1 MNVLMLVKNSEVGG
15 VLSCVRSLSDGLKK
29 VGDHVT
35 IGTCKGEGVDK
46 MLTGHDVRII
56 NFSAKSPV
64 EMIRC
69 YRQIKQ
75 IVKEQKIDIIH
86 AQNRIPALYASVY
99 CFFHRKVKYIWSNHL
114 VPIPCSFLYRM
125 TTRYGKY
132 AVAEGIDGRNFL
144 VNKFKIPESKVK
156 IVNLGSHLE
165 EFQKTSEEQQRELK
179 KSLNIDESQKVLLL
193 YGRLMP
199 VKGHLFLLEAISA
212 LPQER
217 QAALRVI
224 FPGENEEYKKE
235 IDEFAKK
242 LGIEKMLIYPGY
254 IKGQE
259 YLSIADLMV
268 LPSRQEGF
276 GIVNVE
282 SFAMG
287 VPVIRTKTA
296 GYLDMEDCCFGVEY
310 GDTATLAEYIS
321 YLWEE
326 PEKLQNMAETA
337 AKNVDRFSVEKMT
350 EQYRA
355 IYQESTCAG
364 NIK

>member
-15 VLSCVRSLSDGLKK
+15 VLSCVKSLSDGLRKI
-29 VGDHVT
+29 GDNVI

-46 MLTGHDVRII
+46 MLTGHEVRII
-56 NFSAKSPV
+56 NFSAKSPS
-64 EMIRC
+64 EMIKC
-69 YRQIKQ
+69 YRQIKE
-75 IVKEQKIDIIH
+75 IVKENKIDIIH
-86 AQNRIPALYASVY
+86 AQNRIPALYASAY

-125 TTRYGKY
+125 TTRYGKF
-132 AVAEGIDGRNFL
+132 AVAEGIAGRNFL
-144 VNKFKIPESKVK
+144 VNNFKIPESKVK

-165 EFQKTSEEQQRELK
+165 EFQKTSKEQQIDLK
-179 KSLNIDESQKVLLL
+179 KKLNITKSQKVILL

-199 VKGHLFLLEAISA
+199 VKGHLFLLEAISN

-217 QAALRVI
+217 QEALRVI

-235 IDEFAKK
+235 IDELAKK
-242 LGIEKMLIYPGY
+242 LGLERMLIYPGY

-259 YLSIADLMV
+259 YLSISDLMV

-310 GDTATLAEYIS
+310 GDVDALAEYIN
-321 YLWEE
+321 YLWDS
-326 PEKLQNMAETA
+326 PEKLQNMANIA
-337 AKNVDRFSVEKMT
+337 AEKVKRFSVEKMT
-350 EQYRA
+350 EEYRA
-355 IYQESTCAG
+355 IYQESLCRS